1 MKTYNPGMK
10 NYRDGFGNIKS
21 TGRVLRIMPKPTY
34 IAFRQRV
41 KRVVD
46 EQVKNDR
53 GVSIDS
59 GRFSLGGVEVNGR
72 IVNLPMKDIEAVLPK
87 IMSDFGLVDDGT
99 GTNTWTMPGKE
110 LDILPQL
117 QAHAK
122 EKGHV

>member
-34 IAFRQRV
+34 TAFRQRV

-46 EQVKNDR
+46 EQVKNGR

-59 GRFSLGGVEVNGR
+59 GWFTMGGVEVNGR
-72 IVNLPMKDIEAVLPK
+72 VINLP
-87 IMSDFGLVDDGT
+87 ST
-99 GTNTWTMPGKE
+99 TKE
-110 LDILPQL
+110 
-117 QAHAK
+117 
-122 EKGHV
+122 